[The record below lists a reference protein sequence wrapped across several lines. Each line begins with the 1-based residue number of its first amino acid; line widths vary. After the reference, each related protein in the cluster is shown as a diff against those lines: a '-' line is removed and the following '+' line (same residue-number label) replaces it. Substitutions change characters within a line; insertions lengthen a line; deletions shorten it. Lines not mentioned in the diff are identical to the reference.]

1 MVGLAWQGEMN
12 SKVETQQSALDI
24 FRWVAAAMVLVAAV
38 AVFYTLS
45 EASTLYA
52 ILGLLVALVLAVG
65 IVWSTAISRQVR
77 VYLADTRMEVRKVV
91 WPTRQ
96 RTVQMT
102 IYVLVMVVIVGI
114 FLWLLDMFF
123 LWVVELATGRG
134 G

>member
-1 MVGLAWQGEMN
+1 MN
-12 SKVETQQSALDI
+12 SKVEAQQSALDI
-24 FRWVAAAMVLVAAV
+24 FRWVAAGIVLVAAV

-45 EASTLYA
+45 EESILYA
-52 ILGLLVALVLAVG
+52 ILGLLAALVLAVG
-65 IVWSTAISRQVR
+65 MVWSTATGKQARI
-77 VYLADTRMEVRKVV
+77 YLADTRMEVRKVV

-96 RTVQMT
+96 QTVQTT